1 MKNGRKNEIKKTKM
15 EEAQQIK
22 CPKCGT
28 RATKNG
34 TTKRSN
40 QKFQQYYCSDKT
52 CNHHF
57 RLVIGE
63 TQLINT
69 NERKNMGI
77 TEEQLRMK
85 HDVKFQIQNATKK
98 LVKGIFLSQGEF
110 IVEAGIKAGAGY
122 RDILDHPDFAKYTG
136 KAGSTAYW
144 GHPESIKE
152 MRDEN
157 ILR

>member
-1 MKNGRKNEIKKTKM
+1 MKET
-15 EEAQQIK
+15 QPK
-22 CPKCGT
+22 CPECGGT
-28 RATKNG
+28 RLAKNG
-34 TTKRSN
+34 TVMRKGIIN
-40 QKFQQYYCSDKT
+40 QQYCCTDKN

-57 RLVIGE
+57 RLPLDGV
-63 TQLINT
+63 LKPINT
-69 NERKNMGI
+69 KGRKNMGI

-98 LVKGIFLSQGEF
+98 LEKGIFLSQSEF
-110 IVEAGIKAGAGY
+110 VIAAGIKAGAGY

-152 MRDEN
+152 MKLDN